1 VLVAMGIALGS
12 AGSRG
17 ASAASPTGEPALID
31 ERGPSAEAEAGYVR
45 GLAHYAARDFH
56 RAIAEFEA
64 AFALDPRPELLF
76 AEAQAFRLDGDCPR
90 ALELYRRFL
99 ATRPP
104 PLQVQATQLGLDR
117 CAESASTN
125 AASGGVAA
133 ASSVPPSATIEASGH
148 PISHGP
154 TNLGHLP
161 PGPAS
166 TSASALRSLTD
177 QRRPSAPPSA
187 MARLA
192 HDPWT
197 VVPLSVALA
206 AFGTGVGA
214 WVASNRAQPAETPGP
229 NTSYDDF
236 SRAWQ
241 TAGARRDVA
250 IGALSTAAVLGV
262 VGGVRAWWLLR
273 ARHAPPPGRPAAA
286 PAVDARL
293 LFDGRWLTLV
303 GSY

>member
-1 VLVAMGIALGS
+1 VFREIVLVAMGIAVGCP
-12 AGSRG
+12 GPRG
-17 ASAASPTGEPALID
+17 ASASPSGEPAPID

-56 RAIAEFEA
+56 RAIAELEA
-64 AFALDPRPELLF
+64 AFALDPRPEFLF
-76 AEAQAFRLDGDCPR
+76 AEAQAFRLDGNCLR

-117 CAESASTN
+117 CAASAATS
-125 AASGGVAA
+125 AASGSVAA
-133 ASSVPPSATIEASGH
+133 ASSVPLA
-148 PISHGP
+148 
-154 TNLGHLP
+154 
-161 PGPAS
+161 PGPDPA
-166 TSASALRSLTD
+166 SASRLLIDRT
-177 QRRPSAPPSA
+177 PPTAPPSA
-187 MARLA
+187 LARLA

-214 WVASNRAQPAETPGP
+214 WVASNRAQPAEPPGP

-236 SRAWQ
+236 ARAWQ

-250 IGALSTAAVLGV
+250 IGALSTAAVLGA

-273 ARHAPPPGRPAAA
+273 ARHAPASGRPAAA
-286 PAVDARL
+286 PDLGARL
-293 LFDGRWLTLV
+293 LFDGRWLILM